1 MNRARS
7 LVAVLF
13 LLAAV
18 LAGAGWQQPAGEPFS
33 RAIKEL
39 KPGLFVIPG
48 YDGQVTGGNIAVR
61 VTDDGALIVDSA
73 FGAAAKEVLPKV
85 RSVTSQ
91 PIRYLLS
98 THSHNDHTGGNPLF
112 SAAELVGHANTR
124 INMVKGRQE
133 APPRVVFEDR
143 LSVFLGNAE
152 VRAVH
157 LGRGH
162 TNGDAVIYFP
172 DLRAVHTGDLV
183 VWGQR
188 TDKSILTPFADTDN
202 GGSLVEWIPTLD
214 RLLEID
220 FDVAIPGHGPALTKS
235 DIRAYRQKLETLR
248 QRIADH
254 VRAGTAKAQ
263 LASRLKVDDL
273 DWPIPQPRLDQ
284 MYDDVAAHR

>member
-1 MNRARS
+1 MDRS
-7 LVAVLF
+7 RCLVALGFV
-13 LLAAV
+13 LAAV
-18 LAGAGWQQPAGEPFS
+18 TAAGWQQPTGEPFS

-61 VTDDGALIVDSA
+61 VTNDGALIVDSA
-73 FGAAAKEVLPKV
+73 FGAAAKEVAPKV

-112 SAAELVGHANTR
+112 PATELVGHANTR
-124 INMVKGRQE
+124 VNMVKGKQE
-133 APPRVVFEDR
+133 APPRVVFNDR
-143 LSVFLGNAE
+143 LSVFLGDVE

-172 DLRAVHTGDLV
+172 DLRVVHTGDLV

-202 GGSLVEWIPTLD
+202 GGSLVEWIPTID
-214 RLLEID
+214 KLLEID
-220 FDVAIPGHGPALTKS
+220 FDLAIPGHGPALTKN

-248 QRIADH
+248 QRIAEQ
-254 VRAGTAKAQ
+254 VRAGTTKAQ

-273 DWPIPQPRLDQ
+273 NWPIPQARLDQ
-284 MYDDVAAHR
+284 MFDDVATHR